1 MKSVNRVP
9 IKISWVFR
17 VEILEQK
24 DKQNITKEA
33 PKDNQDSKPD
43 FKHFVRILNTDLEG
57 AKTLKNSLKK
67 IKGVGFMFA
76 NAICSLAGINKNKI
90 TGELTDEEAKKLGEI
105 IKNPSKSGVP
115 VWMLNRRKDNETGED
130 KHLLTSDLD
139 FTKENDIKILKK
151 IKAYRGIRHMF
162 NLPVRGQRTKS
173 NFRPNKGKAR
183 LGVKRAKKTG
193 KS

>member
-1 MKSVNRVP
+1 
-9 IKISWVFR
+9 
-17 VEILEQK
+17 LEQK
-24 DKQNITKEA
+24 PANIKQAEA
-33 PKDNQDSKPD
+33 PKAEKPKGD
-43 FKHFVRILNTDLEG
+43 FQHFVRILNTDLEG
-57 AKTLKNSLKK
+57 AKTLKNSLRK

-76 NAICSLAGINKNKI
+76 NAVCALAGINENKI
-90 TGELTDEEAKKLGEI
+90 TGELTDEEAKKLEEI
-105 IKNPSKSGVP
+105 IKNPSKSGIP
-115 VWMLNRRKDNETGED
+115 IWMLNRRKDNETGEN

-139 FTKENDIKILKK
+139 FTKENDIKTLKK

-162 NLPVRGQRTKS
+162 NLPVRGQKTKS